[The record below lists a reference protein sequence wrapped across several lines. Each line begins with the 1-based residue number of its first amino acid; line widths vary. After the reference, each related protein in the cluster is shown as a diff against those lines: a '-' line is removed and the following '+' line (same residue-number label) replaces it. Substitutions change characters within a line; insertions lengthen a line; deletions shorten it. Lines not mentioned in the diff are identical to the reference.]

1 MELKL
6 INCSACGGT
15 GEYTYFAN
23 ERTEVAKICEYCGGS
38 GSLLLVTDDG
48 NAVGKIKIVK

>member
-15 GEYTYFAN
+15 GKYTYLVN
-23 ERTEVAKICEYCGGS
+23 EHTEVAKICESCGGS